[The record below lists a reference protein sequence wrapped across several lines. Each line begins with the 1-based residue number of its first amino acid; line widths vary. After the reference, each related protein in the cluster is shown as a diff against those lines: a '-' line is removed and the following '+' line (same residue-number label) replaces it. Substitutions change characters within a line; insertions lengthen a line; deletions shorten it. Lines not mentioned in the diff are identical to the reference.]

1 MARLSTE
8 KFEPLQKAFAEQAM
22 TPGQAA
28 PAVGV
33 TYVTAKR
40 WYEKWGDDIKRSL
53 ESRLLPTLKE
63 SVKRQA
69 NPAGRYST
77 ICCSDEAIRTFGFNL
92 LWQDSEELRELP
104 LIGRDARLL
113 QACMLHACLFTQDHW
128 LKYCREQSGA

>member
-8 KFEPLQKAFAEQAM
+8 KFERLKKAFAEQAM

-53 ESRLLPTLKE
+53 ESRLLPTLNNN
-63 SVKRQA
+63 SAVKVRLRYGPLHPYIYARRFDPRRLLDDSPSLLPADYRQ
-69 NPAGRYST
+69 
-77 ICCSDEAIRTFGFNL
+77 
-92 LWQDSEELRELP
+92 RELVS
-104 LIGRDARLL
+104 
-113 QACMLHACLFTQDHW
+113 TS
-128 LKYCREQSGA
+128 SGVRFGDGSET

>member
-8 KFEPLQKAFAEQAM
+8 KFERLKKAFAEQAM

-53 ESRLLPTLKE
+53 ESRLLPTLNNN
-63 SVKRQA
+63 SAVKVRLRYGPLHPYICSPYMLAASILDAFWMTHLHYCQRTTA
-69 NPAGRYST
+69 SENWFLRPAGT
-77 ICCSDEAIRTFGFNL
+77 IWR
-92 LWQDSEELRELP
+92 R
-104 LIGRDARLL
+104 IGNVISGSMARL
-113 QACMLHACLFTQDHW
+113 
-128 LKYCREQSGA
+128 